1 MVPLFSAEKSDVEI
15 TRSLHSPVVIS
26 RNRSRARSSGLCD
39 PLVSVAADQIRHVH
53 VLSPRSVGQVVTF
66 EIDSSQGNLGV

>member
-15 TRSLHSPVVIS
+15 TRSLRCPVAS
-26 RNRSRARSSGLCD
+26 RNRSRARSSGPCD

-53 VLSPRSVGQVVTF
+53 VLSPHSVGQVVTF
-66 EIDSSQGNLGV
+66 EIDSSQGNLDV